1 MTIEFQSTD
10 STPGIVVV
18 DHIEGRRFP
27 LTTRQPVVLQ
37 AASERLREP
46 VDGAVS
52 CRIEELTLPY
62 VVPIFVRDASGT
74 PIVECH
80 DFDEQ
85 ELPDGEY
92 ELEITAPIK
101 LFCRVSGPVTIS
113 STSTEMRITFEATTS
128 ITLAARSYHE
138 RPAATVTTTG
148 AVEDLMTAIST
159 FGSALKTTSPE
170 RSFPSLRGHPPAI
183 EIGDTLSVPDAVSPP
198 ETGLQIQ
205 VPRDRTAVYAV
216 ATLAHYLG
224 ARVVP
229 GEEARLLAD
238 GEVVRSLDGPN
249 GLRGAVTETLQH
261 VFLLD
266 CIVRTEGRYQL
277 NLHQRHQ
284 LAERVDLPLRELYD
298 LPIAER
304 ITRYLDV
311 PVDIVSDLVP
321 TWYLSTHLSPKLT
334 SVESLPYAANALSII
349 CVEQRTAIDSQ
360 PELESEFE
368 SEPELEPE
376 SEPEREPE
384 RESEPEAFTRATRSP
399 SNGSD
404 ASSESTYVRV
414 SDTDTLERAWVGD
427 GRAINA
433 NDLYLTGVQ
442 NRFASESTGDPITIG
457 VVCNDER
464 MVAEVDSNL
473 YGDREELP
481 FDVAIH
487 ANLTRGELRELL
499 ESDLDFLHYIGHV
512 EREGFVCRDGTLDAS
527 DVDTVGVDTFLLN
540 GCQSYDQGR
549 AVIDAGG
556 VGGIVTHGDV
566 DNTSATAVGR
576 LVAGLLNAGYS
587 LRSAL
592 SVAGRRHLVTGQ
604 YSVIGDGGVQVAQS
618 ESGTPNL
625 LEISRAPENDGYEVL
640 ITTYPTLGTA
650 MGSCYTPY
658 ASSVDRYFLAGGELP
673 LLVLSLPEVV
683 DLLALERVPTIIDDE
698 FWWSTDVSLGDLP

>member
-1 MTIEFQSTD
+1 MTIEFQSND
-10 STPGIVVV
+10 SMPGIVVV

-27 LTTRQPVVLQ
+27 LTTRQPVALQ
-37 AASERLREP
+37 AASEQLREP

-52 CRIEELTLPY
+52 CRIEELRLPY

-80 DFDEQ
+80 DFDQQ

-101 LFCRVSGPVTIS
+101 LFLRVSGPVTIS
-113 STSTEMRITFEATTS
+113 STSTEMRITFEAATS

-148 AVEDLMTAIST
+148 AAEDLMTAVST

-170 RSFPSLRGHPPAI
+170 RSFPSLRGHPPAV

-198 ETGLQIQ
+198 ETGLRIQI
-205 VPRDRTAVYAV
+205 PRDRLAVYAV

-229 GEEARLLAD
+229 GEEARLIAD

-249 GLRGAVTETLQH
+249 GLEGAVTETLQH

-304 ITRYLDV
+304 VVRYLDV
-311 PVDIVSDLVP
+311 PVETVSDLVP

-334 SVESLPYAANALSII
+334 SAKSLPYAANALSII
-349 CVEQRTAIDSQ
+349 RVERGEPIDSQ
-360 PELESEFE
+360 PELEPGSG
-368 SEPELEPE
+368 P
-376 SEPEREPE
+376 
-384 RESEPEAFTRATRSP
+384 FTRSTTTRSP

-404 ASSESTYVRV
+404 SPLESTYVRV

-433 NDLYLTGVQ
+433 NDLYLTGVK

-487 ANLTRGELRELL
+487 ANLTREDLRVLL
-499 ESDLDFLHYIGHV
+499 ESDLDFFHYIGHV
-512 EREGFVCRDGTLDAS
+512 EQGGFVCRDGTLDAN
-527 DVDTVGVDTFLLN
+527 DIDTVGVDTFLLN

-576 LVAGLLNAGYS
+576 LVAGLLNAGHS

-592 SVAGRRHLVTGQ
+592 SVVGRRHLVIGR
-604 YSVIGDGGVQVAQS
+604 YSVIGDGAVQIAQS

-625 LEISRAPENDGYEVL
+625 LEIKRAPDNEGYEVL
-640 ITTYPTLGTA
+640 IATYPTLGTA

-673 LLVLSLPEVV
+673 PLFLSLPEVV
-683 DLLALERVPTIIDDE
+683 DLLALERVPTIIDGE

>member
-1 MTIEFQSTD
+1 MTIEFQSND
-10 STPGIVVV
+10 SKPGVVV
-18 DHIEGRRFP
+18 IDHIEGRRFP
-27 LTTRQPVVLQ
+27 LTTRQSVTLGT
-37 AASERLREP
+37 ASERFREP

-52 CRIEELTLPY
+52 CRVEQVTLPY
-62 VVPIFVRDASGT
+62 VVPIFVRDTNGT
-74 PIVECH
+74 PVVECH

-101 LFCRVSGPVTIS
+101 LFFRISGPVTIS
-113 STSTEMRITFEATTS
+113 STSTEMRITFEATTP
-128 ITLAARSYHE
+128 ITIAARSYHE

-183 EIGDTLSVPDAVSPP
+183 EIGDTLSVPDSVSPL

-229 GEEARLLAD
+229 GEDARLIAD
-238 GEVVRSLDGPN
+238 GEVVRSLDGPD
-249 GLRGAVTETLQH
+249 GIQGAVTETLQH

-304 ITRYLDV
+304 VTRYLDV

-334 SVESLPYAANALSII
+334 SVKSLPYAANALSII
-349 CVEQRTAIDSQ
+349 RVEQRTAIDSQ
-360 PELESEFE
+360 PMLEFE
-368 SEPELEPE
+368 SEPETE
-376 SEPEREPE
+376 SE
-384 RESEPEAFTRATRSP
+384 ALTRATRSP

-404 ASSESTYVRV
+404 ASSEPTYVRV

-433 NDLYLTGVQ
+433 NDLYLTGVE

-487 ANLTRGELRELL
+487 ANLTREELRVLL
-499 ESDLDFLHYIGHV
+499 ESDLDFFHYIGHV

-566 DNTSATAVGR
+566 DNTNATAVGR

-592 SVAGRRHLVTGQ
+592 SVVGRRHLVTGQ
-604 YSVIGDGGVQVAQS
+604 YSVIGDGGVQIAQS

-625 LEISRAPENDGYEVL
+625 LEISRAPDNKGYEVL

-673 LLVLSLPEVV
+673 LLVLSLPEIV
-683 DLLALERVPTIIDDE
+683 DLLALERVPTIIDGE